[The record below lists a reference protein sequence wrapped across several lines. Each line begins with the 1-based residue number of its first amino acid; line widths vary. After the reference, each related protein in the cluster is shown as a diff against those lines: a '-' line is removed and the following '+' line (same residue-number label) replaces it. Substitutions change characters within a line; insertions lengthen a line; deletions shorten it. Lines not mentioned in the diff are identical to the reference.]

1 MKPNF
6 EKLSAMASAR
16 TEEAKMRAEK
26 RKANRTWLK
35 MSQDIAL
42 AIHYHLR
49 KSGGTQ
55 KELAEKLGVSTA
67 YVTKLLKGNENLTVE
82 TICKLQDALGE
93 ELVAVCRPYEY
104 KENVRAWNISNL
116 NFSSKSQVYRYS
128 SNAETGYA
136 HIGDAA

>member
-1 MKPNF
+1 MKPNL

-26 RKANRTWLK
+26 RKANRAWLK

-42 AIHYHLR
+42 AIHYYLR
-49 KSGGTQ
+49 KSGSTQ
-55 KELAEKLGVSTA
+55 KELADKLGVSTA
-67 YVTKLLKGNENLTVE
+67 YVTKLMRGNENLTVE

-93 ELVAVCRPYEY
+93 ELVTVCRPYEY

-116 NFSSKSQVYRYS
+116 VFSGKSQIYRYS
-128 SNAETGYA
+128 SNATPEYA

>member
-1 MKPNF
+1 MKPNL

-42 AIHYHLR
+42 AIHYYLR
-49 KSGGTQ
+49 KSGNTQ
-55 KELAEKLGVSTA
+55 KDLADKLGVSTA
-67 YVTKLLKGNENLTVE
+67 YVTKLMKGNENLTVE

-93 ELVAVCRPYEY
+93 ELVTVCRPYEY
-104 KENVRAWNISNL
+104 KENVRTWNISNL

-128 SNAETGYA
+128 SNATPEYA